1 LASDGGVITYGA
13 ISYRFDGDRGNWSG
27 SSTILSADGTGSLLN
42 LSGLS
47 TFNGAAYSNGGVY
60 AYSVSASNNGVVDL
74 SKVTTLTG
82 AQSDDWLQFL
92 GEQWGNDQAGHL
104 DADDRTGMVRLGN
117 CRELKSSGL
126 AVGSEQATSRSL

>member
-1 LASDGGVITYGA
+1 VAPRLARRNAVFLPL
-13 ISYRFDGDRGNWSG
+13 RWRSG
-27 SSTILSADGTGSLLN
+27 QLVRILYDPFGRWNGSLLN

-82 AQSDDWLQFL
+82 AQSDDWLQFSASM
-92 GEQWGNDQAGHL
+92 GE
-104 DADDRTGMVRLGN
+104 R
-117 CRELKSSGL
+117 SSW
-126 AVGSEQATSRSL
+126 TP